1 MSYLKIKFNNLI
13 QIFIVIC
20 FCILNFFQAT
30 EVLALT
36 SFESHNF
43 VSSAVKNIG
52 PAVVKIDTE
61 RLVER
66 QQFDPT
72 LLDPLLRDLLG
83 EQGITPER
91 ERGQGSGVIIN
102 ENGLVLTN
110 AHVVERVDKVSVTL
124 ADGSIRDGQVLGT
137 DVVTDLALVKI
148 DEDAY
153 VGFAPLGNSEDLEVG
168 DWAIALGT
176 PYGLEKTVTL
186 GIISSLHRDINSL
199 GFSDKRL
206 DLIQTDAAINPG
218 NSGGPLINSNGEVI
232 GINTLVRSGPGAG
245 LGFAIPINLAKNVSD
260 QLLKN
265 GEVIHPYLGVQLIS
279 LNPRIAK
286 EHNKDPNSLVQL
298 PERNGALIQS
308 VIPNSPAEKA
318 GLRRGDLVIAAE
330 NISIEEPKAL
340 LDEVEKAHPD
350 VFNLLLQLLED
361 GRLTDSKGRTVDFKN
376 TLLIMTSNIGSKV
389 IEKGGG
395 GLGFEFSGDS
405 VEDSQYNRIKSLVNE
420 ELKQYFRP
428 EFLNRL
434 DEIIVFRQLTKNE
447 VKEIAEIMLQE
458 VFIRLQDKGIKL
470 NVTDAFKERLV
481 EEGYNPSYGARP
493 LRRAVMRLLEDS

>member
-1 MSYLKIKFNNLI
+1 MKFLNINYTNLI
-13 QIFIVIC
+13 KIFISFC
-20 FCILNFFQAT
+20 FCLFNYISQGGEA
-30 EVLALT
+30 LAI
-36 SFESHNF
+36 SSVDSHNF
-43 VSSAVKNIG
+43 VSDAVKNVG

-83 EQGITPER
+83 EPGIAPDR
-91 ERGQGSGVIIN
+91 ERGQGSGVIIDK
-102 ENGLVLTN
+102 NGLVLTN
-110 AHVVERVDKVSVTL
+110 AHVVERVDNVSVTL
-124 ADGSIRDGQVLGT
+124 ADGKICDGQVLGT
-137 DVVTDLALVKI
+137 DSVTDLALVKI
-148 DEDAY
+148 DESTNSS
-153 VGFAPLGNSEDLEVG
+153 FAPLGNSEDLEVG

-186 GIISSLHRDINSL
+186 GIVSSLHRDINSL

-279 LNPRIAK
+279 LNPKIAK

-298 PERNGALIQS
+298 PERSGALIQS
-308 VIPNSPAEKA
+308 VIPNSPAQKA

-330 NISIEEPKAL
+330 NITIEEPKAL
-340 LDEVEKAHPD
+340 LDEVEKAQIGKIFLLD
-350 VFNLLLQLLED
+350 VLRDN
-361 GRLTDSKGRTVDFKN
+361 
-376 TLLIMTSNIGSKV
+376 
-389 IEKGGG
+389 
-395 GLGFEFSGDS
+395 
-405 VEDSQYNRIKSLVNE
+405 
-420 ELKQYFRP
+420 
-428 EFLNRL
+428 
-434 DEIIVFRQLTKNE
+434 
-447 VKEIAEIMLQE
+447 KEIKIN
-458 VFIRLQDKGIKL
+458 IKP
-470 NVTDAFKERLV
+470 E
-481 EEGYNPSYGARP
+481 P
-493 LRRAVMRLLEDS
+493 LPGLT

>member
-1 MSYLKIKFNNLI
+1 MNIIGYPKIKFVNLI
-13 QIFIVIC
+13 QILTFAC
-20 FCILNFFQAT
+20 FCIVNFALTT
-30 EVLALT
+30 EVFALD
-36 SFESHNF
+36 SNINHNF
-43 VSSAVKNIG
+43 VSSAVKNVG

-83 EQGITPER
+83 EPGTIPDR
-91 ERGQGSGVIIN
+91 ERGQGSGVIIDGD
-102 ENGLVLTN
+102 GLILTN
-110 AHVVERVDKVSVTL
+110 AHVVDRVDDVSVTL
-124 ADGSIRDGQVLGT
+124 ADGTICDGQVLGT
-137 DVVTDLALVKI
+137 DSITDIALVKI
-148 DEDAY
+148 NESTY
-153 VGFAPLGNSEDLEVG
+153 SNFAPLGNSEDLEVG

-186 GIISSLHRDINSL
+186 GIVSSLHRDINSL

-265 GEVIHPYLGVQLIS
+265 GEVVHPYLGVQLIS
-279 LNPRIAK
+279 LSPKIAK

-330 NISIEEPKAL
+330 NISINEPKAL
-340 LDEVEKAHPD
+340 LDEVEKAQIGK
-350 VFNLLLQLLED
+350 VFLLNVL
-361 GRLTDSKGRTVDFKN
+361 RN
-376 TLLIMTSNIGSKV
+376 N
-389 IEKGGG
+389 
-395 GLGFEFSGDS
+395 
-405 VEDSQYNRIKSLVNE
+405 
-420 ELKQYFRP
+420 
-428 EFLNRL
+428 
-434 DEIIVFRQLTKNE
+434 
-447 VKEIAEIMLQE
+447 KEIQIN
-458 VFIRLQDKGIKL
+458 IKP
-470 NVTDAFKERLV
+470 E
-481 EEGYNPSYGARP
+481 P
-493 LRRAVMRLLEDS
+493 LPGLT

>member
-1 MSYLKIKFNNLI
+1 MKFLKIKFFNLI
-13 QIFIVIC
+13 QIFIIII
-20 FCILNFFQAT
+20 FCLANFSQKI

-36 SFESHNF
+36 TTSENHNF
-43 VSSAVKNIG
+43 VSTAVKNVG

-83 EQGITPER
+83 EPGIAPDK

-102 ENGLVLTN
+102 DDGLILTN
-110 AHVVERVDKVSVTL
+110 AHVVERVDGVSVTL
-124 ADGSIRDGQVLGT
+124 ADGTICDGQVLGT
-137 DVVTDLALVKI
+137 DAVTDLALVKI
-148 DEDAY
+148 EESSY
-153 VGFAPLGNSEDLEVG
+153 SSFAPLGNSEDLEVG

-186 GIISSLHRDINSL
+186 GIVSSLHRDINSL

-245 LGFAIPINLAKNVSD
+245 LGFAIPINLAKNVSE
-260 QLLKN
+260 QLLKK
-265 GEVIHPYLGVQLIS
+265 GKVIHPYLGVQLIS
-279 LNPRIAK
+279 LNPKIAK
-286 EHNKDPNSLVQL
+286 EHNQDPNSLFQL

-340 LDEVEKAHPD
+340 LDEVEKAQIGK
-350 VFNLLLQLLED
+350 VFL
-361 GRLTDSKGRTVDFKN
+361 
-376 TLLIMTSNIGSKV
+376 
-389 IEKGGG
+389 
-395 GLGFEFSGDS
+395 
-405 VEDSQYNRIKSLVNE
+405 
-420 ELKQYFRP
+420 
-428 EFLNRL
+428 
-434 DEIIVFRQLTKNE
+434 
-447 VKEIAEIMLQE
+447 
-458 VFIRLQDKGIKL
+458 L
-470 NVTDAFKERLV
+470 NVLRNDREIEINIKPE
-481 EEGYNPSYGARP
+481 P
-493 LRRAVMRLLEDS
+493 LPGLT

>member
-1 MSYLKIKFNNLI
+1 MKLQKIKFINLI
-13 QIFIVIC
+13 QIFIIAC
-20 FCILNFFQAT
+20 FCLVNFSQKAQAL
-30 EVLALT
+30 V
-36 SFESHNF
+36 SSQNHNF
-43 VSSAVKNIG
+43 VSSAVKNVG

-83 EQGITPER
+83 EPGAIPDR

-110 AHVVERVDKVSVTL
+110 AHVVERVDDVSVTL
-124 ADGSIRDGQVLGT
+124 ANGTICSGQVLGT
-137 DVVTDLALVKI
+137 DTVTDLALVKI
-148 DEDAY
+148 EETTASN
-153 VGFAPLGNSEDLEVG
+153 FAPLGNSEDLEVG

-186 GIISSLHRDINSL
+186 GIVSSLHRDINSL

-245 LGFAIPINLAKNVSD
+245 LGFAIPINLAKSVSD

-279 LNPRIAK
+279 LNPKIAK
-286 EHNKDPNSLVQL
+286 EHNQDPNSLVQL

-340 LDEVEKAHPD
+340 LDEVEKAQIGK
-350 VFNLLLQLLED
+350 VFLLNVLRD
-361 GRLTDSKGRTVDFKN
+361 N
-376 TLLIMTSNIGSKV
+376 
-389 IEKGGG
+389 
-395 GLGFEFSGDS
+395 
-405 VEDSQYNRIKSLVNE
+405 
-420 ELKQYFRP
+420 
-428 EFLNRL
+428 
-434 DEIIVFRQLTKNE
+434 
-447 VKEIAEIMLQE
+447 KEIQI
-458 VFIRLQDKGIKL
+458 
-470 NVTDAFKERLV
+470 NFKPE
-481 EEGYNPSYGARP
+481 P
-493 LRRAVMRLLEDS
+493 LPGLT